1 MTGTWQ
7 LIKLVLRRDR
17 IKLPIW
23 ILSISLFLLWMI
35 PLLKN
40 TYGTPESLLTLYET
54 FKLNPAGLL
63 LTGMMDAPTFG
74 ALFTIETVLWWGLAV
89 AFMNTLLVIR
99 HTRQNEEIGAQEL
112 IMSGRVHRGT
122 SSVAVM
128 IVAFFANLVLGAII
142 AGGMIALSDG
152 GALWSN
158 SEVLLY
164 SSGMALLGFVWAA
177 IALVVAQLVE
187 STRSANGILAGLIGV
202 TFLIRGIGDFLGKVG
217 ADGLVQPAWISNLS
231 PFGWIQA
238 TRSLTY
244 PEWSPLIIPIIFVAI
259 AIPIAFVMLNNR
271 DVGAGILPSRSGR
284 ARASTFRR
292 TALGLTWYLQ
302 KNVFWGWLI
311 GALAMATI
319 CGVLVPEMS
328 HVYDSSPQLAQIIA
342 SMGGTG
348 AQITVFLSA
357 MLLIIVLMA
366 MAYAV
371 QASGKLRSE
380 EASGH
385 VENLLATKLSRTGWL
400 LRHFAVVLVGVLT
413 MLSAAGLTLGLATN
427 LGSGENVGV
436 LDYVDA
442 ALSYFPVVAVFAAGY
457 VCLFG
462 LLPRAAGL
470 ITWVYVGFVAF
481 VSWIGG
487 LMNLPEWLN
496 NFSPLHYTASA
507 PAEAVKIWPLV
518 VISLIALGLAVVGF
532 VTWRRRNLVSS
543 E

>member
-1 MTGTWQ
+1 MTGTWN
-7 LIKLVLRRDR
+7 LIKLILRRDR
-17 IKLPIW
+17 VKLPAW
-23 ILSISLFLLWMI
+23 ILGISLSLLWMI

-40 TYGTPESLLTLYET
+40 TYGTPESLQTLYTT

-89 AFMNTLLVIR
+89 VFMNTLLVIR

-112 IMSGRVHRGT
+112 IMSARVHRGA

-128 IVAFFANLVLGAII
+128 AVAFVANLVLGLILF
-142 AGGMIALSDG
+142 AGMTALSDG

-164 SSGMALLGFVWAA
+164 SCGMALLGFVWAA

-187 STRSANGILAGLIGV
+187 SARSANGILAGIIGV
-202 TFLIRGIGDFLGKVG
+202 TFLLRGIGDFLGKAG
-217 ADGLVQPAWISNLS
+217 ADGLVQPHWISNLS

-238 TRSLTY
+238 IRPLTY
-244 PEWSPLIIPIIFVAI
+244 PEWWPLLIPLIFVVV

-271 DVGAGILPSRSGR
+271 DVGSGLLPARRGR
-284 ARASTFRR
+284 VRASAFGR

-302 KNVFWGWLI
+302 KNIFFGWLV
-311 GALAMATI
+311 GVLAMAAI

-328 HVYDSSPQLAQIIA
+328 HVYDSSPQLAQVIA

-348 AQITVFLSA
+348 AQIPVFLSA
-357 MLLIIVLMA
+357 MLMIIVLMV

-371 QASGKLRSE
+371 QASGKLRGE
-380 EASGH
+380 ESSGYL
-385 VENLLATKLSRTGWL
+385 ENLLATKLSRIGWL
-400 LRHFAVVLVGVLT
+400 LRHFAVVLVGAAA
-413 MLSAAGLTLGLATN
+413 MLLAAGLTLALATN
-427 LGSGENVGV
+427 LGGGEHVKIF
-436 LDYVDA
+436 DYVGA
-442 ALSYFPVVAVFAAGY
+442 ALSYFPVIAVFAAGY

-470 ITWVYVGFVAF
+470 VTWVYFGFVAF

-487 LMNLPEWLN
+487 LLNLPAWLN
-496 NFSPLHYTASA
+496 NFSPLNYTASA
-507 PAEAVKIWPLV
+507 PAEAIKFPPLIVMMAVAV
-518 VISLIALGLAVVGF
+518 VATALGLMF
-532 VTWRRRNLVSS
+532 WRRRNLVQ
-543 E
+543 